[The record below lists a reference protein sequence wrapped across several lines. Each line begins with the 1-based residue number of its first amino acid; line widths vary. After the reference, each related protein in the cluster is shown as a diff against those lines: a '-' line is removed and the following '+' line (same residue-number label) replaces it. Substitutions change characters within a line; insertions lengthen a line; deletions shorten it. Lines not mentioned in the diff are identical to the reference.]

1 MNVLNK
7 KEPILLFLGDI
18 AIFYLSLIATLFLRN
33 LGTPSFAQIQ
43 EHVPVFSFL
52 IFCFLLVMFIFGLYD
67 TRRVI
72 FRNKIPEI
80 LLKIQSINIFI
91 SIAFF
96 YFTFSYSGD
105 SGITPKIT
113 LVLYVFLSFVFLMS
127 WRVFFLKSFSL
138 KKKTEAILVASGA
151 PAEILTKEINANPRY
166 GFSFSQI
173 FSPED
178 LLNQEK
184 IDAVLKTIKDRQI
197 KIVVLDMKNKEIQSI
212 LYKFYNLIFT
222 NIQLIDSNKM
232 YEEIFYRIPVSSL
245 RHGWFLE
252 NTSHNSKKTFDVF
265 KRLMDVMV
273 AFPLLILSIPF
284 YILVYVLIKLDDGG
298 PIFVTQERV
307 GLKGKS
313 IYIAKFRSMSKNE
326 TNLLSGSQNKITKI
340 GKFLRKTR
348 IDELPQLWSVIKGD
362 QSLIGPRPE
371 LRSGVSFYE
380 EKIPFYNVRHLIKP
394 GLSGWAQIYHENH
407 PHHGVD
413 VVETTNKLSY
423 DIYYI
428 KNRSFV
434 LDVIIALKTLKTLL
448 GREGK

>member
-1 MNVLNK
+1 
-7 KEPILLFLGDI
+7 
-18 AIFYLSLIATLFLRN
+18 
-33 LGTPSFAQIQ
+33 
-43 EHVPVFSFL
+43 
-52 IFCFLLVMFIFGLYD
+52 
-67 TRRVI
+67 
-72 FRNKIPEI
+72 
-80 LLKIQSINIFI
+80 
-91 SIAFF
+91 
-96 YFTFSYSGD
+96 
-105 SGITPKIT
+105 
-113 LVLYVFLSFVFLMS
+113 
-127 WRVFFLKSFSL
+127 
-138 KKKTEAILVASGA
+138 
-151 PAEILTKEINANPRY
+151 
-166 GFSFSQI
+166 
-173 FSPED
+173 
-178 LLNQEK
+178 
-184 IDAVLKTIKDRQI
+184 
-197 KIVVLDMKNKEIQSI
+197 
-212 LYKFYNLIFT
+212 
-222 NIQLIDSNKM
+222 M